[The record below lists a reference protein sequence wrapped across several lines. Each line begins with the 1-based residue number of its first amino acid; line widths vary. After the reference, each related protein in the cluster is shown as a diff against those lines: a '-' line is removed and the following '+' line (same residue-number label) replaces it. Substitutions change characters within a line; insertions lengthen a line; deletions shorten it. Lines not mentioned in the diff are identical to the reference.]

1 MMARPSQKLTGV
13 VFAVGDHQ
21 SRRFRGSQVDL
32 LALLERGQQ
41 GEPSGGG
48 AVTKWSPEHRQRCLP
63 TAVYGGKLGID
74 AISGYRMQM
83 RAR

>member
-1 MMARPSQKLTGV
+1 MARPSQKLTWV
-13 VFAVGDHQ
+13 VFAAGDHR

-32 LALLERGQQ
+32 LVLLERGQQ
-41 GEPSGGG
+41 GEPNGGG
-48 AVTKWSPEHRQRCLP
+48 AVTKWSPEHRRRRLP
-63 TAVYGGKLGID
+63 AAVYGGKLGLD